1 MDLHPFS
8 NIMSPTD
15 IWFGPGSAGRI
26 AEACQEL
33 HLDRVLLVAD
43 RYLVSSGS
51 IRVVTDRLD
60 HAGITYHVLSEFHPS
75 PAVSE
80 VEAAC
85 DVMRDH
91 QLQGVIGFGGGSSLD
106 VAKAVAML
114 QTNPL
119 PVNQY
124 AGMYKVPRKSAPLI
138 LIATTAGTGS
148 EVSIG
153 SILKDDVTH
162 VKLGIQS
169 KHILA
174 DISIADPELTI
185 SMPPALTAYTGMDAL
200 THGIEGYVSRF
211 GNDVLRLLQR
221 EGIRLISGSLRTAV
235 FNGKDIQARQNV
247 MMGSML
253 VGWAMASSRLGACH
267 AMAYPVEAKHTAA
280 HGEVNAALLPAVM
293 RFNALGDLPRFRE
306 LAELLGEP
314 VEGLSDR
321 QAAFRGVEAVETLS
335 ADIGIQRLGALGVT
349 EDELPEM
356 ADIAVNYERLMVAN
370 PRKVSFEDVMQIY
383 RDAM

>member
-1 MDLHPFS
+1 MAEQFS

-15 IWFGPGSAGRI
+15 IWFGLGAVSRVG
-26 AEACQEL
+26 EACKSL
-33 HLDRVLLVAD
+33 HVERVLIVAD
-43 RYLVSSGS
+43 RYLVTSGNVRR
-51 IRVVTDRLD
+51 ITDVLD
-60 HAGITYHVLSEFHPS
+60 QEGIVYQLFSDFHPS

-80 VEAAC
+80 AEAAYNI
-85 DVMRDH
+85 MRENR
-91 QLQGVIGFGGGSSLD
+91 LEGVIGFGGGSSMD
-106 VAKAVAML
+106 TAKAIAML

-124 AGMYKVPRKSAPLI
+124 AGMHKVPNKSAPLI

-153 SILKDDVTH
+153 SILKDDETH

-169 KHILA
+169 KNILA
-174 DISIADPELTI
+174 DIAITDPELTF

-211 GNDVLRLLQR
+211 GNEVLRLLQR
-221 EGIRLISGSLRTAV
+221 EGIHLIYGSLRNAV
-235 FNGKDIQARQNV
+235 FNGNDAESRQNV

-293 RFNALGDLPRFRE
+293 RFNALGDLKRFRE
-306 LAELLGEP
+306 LAELMGEH

-321 QAAFRGVEAVETLS
+321 EAAFRAVDAVEKL
-335 ADIGIQRLGALGVT
+335 ADDIGIKRLSELGVT

-356 ADIAVNYERLMVAN
+356 AEIAVNYERLMVAN
-370 PRKVSFEDVMQIY
+370 PRKVSYE
-383 RDAM
+383 DAMEIYLKSL